1 MRVTRWGFARGILW
15 VLTIATAVVS
25 ASTLIV
31 GPWRLA
37 PFGVQLISVSTP
49 VKPLNVSL
57 GFALALAL
65 TSPTVR
71 RAYLARSIIGFYAV
85 AGFIMWLFSLGPA
98 PTLMGRE
105 LMYRGPYALLMYLP
119 GFNSLRV
126 PARFWMTVTLCL
138 AVIGAMVFARLTER
152 LGRIRLV
159 AAAVVALGV
168 LADTWL
174 AAMPLAETPKPFQV
188 LSCAS
193 DASGPLIEFPL
204 GPIYHDVA
212 AMYRQISHH
221 RPLING
227 YSGYFPPHYAALQR
241 GLSLRD
247 PDILNQLATFGVTT
261 AVVDRTEDS
270 DGKWDEY
277 LRSHP
282 AATHVCQRSGSSRCI
297 A

>member
-1 MRVTRWGFARGILW
+1 MFVRNPSDVRVTRWGFARGILW
-15 VLTIATAVVS
+15 VLTIVTAVVS

-49 VKPLNVSL
+49 IKPLNVSL

-152 LGRIRLV
+152 LGRIRL
-159 AAAVVALGV
+159 AAAGCRSARRPRRHLVGR
-168 LADTWL
+168 D
-174 AAMPLAETPKPFQV
+174 AAGRDAEAISGAE
-188 LSCAS
+188 LRERRERAS
-193 DASGPLIEFPL
+193 RRVSA
-204 GPIYHDVA
+204 
-212 AMYRQISHH
+212 
-221 RPLING
+221 
-227 YSGYFPPHYAALQR
+227 
-241 GLSLRD
+241 
-247 PDILNQLATFGVTT
+247 
-261 AVVDRTEDS
+261 RTD
-270 DGKWDEY
+270 
-277 LRSHP
+277 LP
-282 AATHVCQRSGSSRCI
+282 
-297 A
+297 